1 MHLISSLVGVPKIL
15 DEEREEKHSVYKV
28 PPVISWHDL
37 IADANL
43 YYFHQ
48 LVNTTFTRKQRLQFG
63 GGRGAVDVNKIDS
76 R

>member
-15 DEEREEKHSVYKV
+15 DKKERKKHSVYKV
-28 PPVISWHDL
+28 SPVIS

-48 LVNTTFTRKQRLQFG
+48 LINTTFTRKQRLQ
-63 GGRGAVDVNKIDS
+63 
-76 R
+76 